1 MKITKVIITGAG
13 GFLGSYIASSLLAK
27 KEYEVYSFSRSSYPE
42 LIKSGVSERRGDLAN
57 YQDVLKA
64 LKGMDA
70 VIHTASMV
78 GMWGRYED
86 FFKTNVLG
94 SENILKAMKELG
106 IKKCVYTS
114 TPSVVF
120 GHKSLCGVDETTPYP
135 DDYLS
140 HYAKTKAIAEKMIL
154 EANGADLSTVALRP
168 HLIFGPGDM
177 NLIPRV
183 IEAHRKGRLKIIG
196 DGQNLVDVTY
206 VQNAADAHL
215 LALEKLSAEHAI
227 AGKAYFIGQGP
238 IKLWDFTNTILINAG
253 LPRLTKK
260 ISVRSAYCLGFIIEI
275 LIKIF
280 KIQTVNPAMTRF
292 IALQLGKSHYFN
304 HHNSENDLAFYPSIS
319 IEEGLQQLLINHHGS
334 RSP

>member
-1 MKITKVIITGAG
+1 MKTSKVIITGAG
-13 GFLGSYIASSLLAK
+13 GFLGSYIARTLIAK
-27 KEYEVYSFSRSSYPE
+27 KEYEVYSFSRSSYPT
-42 LIKSGVSERRGDLAN
+42 LINHGVKERQGDLAN

-64 LKGMDA
+64 LNGMDA
-70 VIHTASMV
+70 VIHTASRV
-78 GMWGRYED
+78 GIWGQYDD
-86 FFKTNVLG
+86 FYQTNVLG
-94 SENILKAMKELG
+94 TENILKAMKKLG

-120 GHKSLCGVDETTPYP
+120 GSESLCGVDESTPYP
-135 DDYLS
+135 HKYLS
-140 HYAKTKAIAEKMIL
+140 HYAKTKAIAEKLIL

-183 IEAHRKGRLKIIG
+183 IEAHKKGRLKIIG
-196 DGQNLVDVTY
+196 DGQNMVDVTY

-215 LALEKLSAEHAI
+215 LALEKLTASHPI

-238 IKLWDFTNTILINAG
+238 VKLWDFTNSILINAG
-253 LPRLTKK
+253 LPKLSKK
-260 ISVRSAYCLGFIIEI
+260 ISIRSAYFIGFIIESF
-275 LIKIF
+275 LKIF
-280 KIQTVNPAMTRF
+280 KIDMVNPPMTRF

-319 IEEGLQQLLINHHGS
+319 IEEGLLKLLVNDDRGG
-334 RSP
+334 RS

>member
-1 MKITKVIITGAG
+1 MKTSKVIITGAG
-13 GFLGSYIASSLLAK
+13 GFLGSYIARTLIAK
-27 KEYEVYSFSRSSYPE
+27 KEYEVYSFSRSSYPT
-42 LIKSGVSERRGDLAN
+42 LINYGVKERQGDLAN

-64 LKGMDA
+64 LDGMDA
-70 VIHTASMV
+70 VIHTASRV
-78 GMWGRYED
+78 GIWGQYDD
-86 FFKTNVLG
+86 FYQTNVLG
-94 SENILKAMKELG
+94 TENILKAMKKLG

-120 GHKSLCGVDETTPYP
+120 GSESLCGVDESTPYP
-135 DDYLS
+135 HKYLS
-140 HYAKTKAIAEKMIL
+140 HYAKTKAMAEKLIL

-183 IEAHRKGRLKIIG
+183 IEAHKKGRLKIIG
-196 DGQNLVDVTY
+196 DGQNMVDVTY

-215 LALEKLSAEHAI
+215 LALEKLTASHPI

-238 IKLWDFTNTILINAG
+238 VKLWDFTNSILINAG
-253 LPRLTKK
+253 LPKLSKK
-260 ISVRSAYCLGFIIEI
+260 ISIRSAYFIGFIIESF
-275 LIKIF
+275 LKIF
-280 KIQTVNPAMTRF
+280 KIDMVNPPMTRF

-319 IEEGLQQLLINHHGS
+319 IEEGLLKLLVNDDRGG
-334 RSP
+334 RS